1 MIRNE
6 RPAASSPT
14 LSSSGSRSR
23 SPPCRIPPPN
33 TCPRHPQPA
42 PVPSYPAAPIRRA
55 KRPLDSGCISPQIE
69 HRLISAISMNWRVQP
84 LTGHE
89 VIVNII
95 AGTTTFTGLTVTS
108 ELDDTIYPK
117 SIKITDREMAD
128 LETQHLTRHDFHGEC
143 NYSVSPAT

>member
-1 MIRNE
+1 
-6 RPAASSPT
+6 
-14 LSSSGSRSR
+14 
-23 SPPCRIPPPN
+23 
-33 TCPRHPQPA
+33 
-42 PVPSYPAAPIRRA
+42 
-55 KRPLDSGCISPQIE
+55 
-69 HRLISAISMNWRVQP
+69 MNWRVQP